1 MRELAEKLF
10 LIGMN
15 DAASQR
21 LEPTPEN
28 IQAVA
33 KVAIDIAAEFE
44 LAWVA
49 HPAAIDIAVER
60 ERVRAAAEF
69 ERARAEED
77 DEPYLGA
84 RIG

>member
-1 MRELAEKLF
+1 MKNLAEKLF

-15 DAASQR
+15 DAAAER
-21 LEPTPEN
+21 VEPTPEN

-44 LAWVA
+44 RAWSV
-49 HPAAIDIAVER
+49 HPATQKAN
-60 ERVRAAAEF
+60 
-69 ERARAEED
+69 AEED
-77 DEPYLGA
+77 DEPYLGT

>member
-1 MRELAEKLF
+1 MKSLATKLF

-15 DAASQR
+15 DAASER
-21 LEPTPEN
+21 ERVEPTPEN

-44 LAWVA
+44 RVWTS
-49 HPAAIDIAVER
+49 HPATQKANVPDDE
-60 ERVRAAAEF
+60 
-69 ERARAEED
+69 
-77 DEPYLGA
+77 DEPYLGT